1 MLKGIGQVNVFFI
14 GGEMK
19 KNRNARKA
27 LIELYFYFDY
37 SGNFKEK
44 LEYQKIKNKYE
55 KKFKNGYGRE
65 YYGLFKTKNGRIAI
79 DPKRFKQKI
88 GLNDKQYQIMS
99 IRNTTYFHPT
109 KKSYNDYYV
118 NLFVDEI
125 NSIKKDFIRLYKPII
140 DKSIQNIKKMKTI
153 YPGDYS
159 KFTMGISGAGAANA
173 WAQYQNY
180 INERRLSDQKVEL
193 FNSLYAQFFHIMA
206 SRIEAL
212 TVSFYTKKNPK
223 TKLKKINRNV
233 LYDNKN
239 EKSLSSRNL
248 HSFQYH
254 DRLYSIWN
262 FIKHNNLRTYKSV
275 KEKYPEVLIDKEYQ
289 SGYLAIHYVKLNEK
303 LILELLEGV
312 KNFFI
317 EWCELN
323 LNEDYGQSLWNYD
336 DWFKEQ
342 VDNEIEAI
350 QNPLGLTIFDEID

>member
-1 MLKGIGQVNVFFI
+1 
-14 GGEMK
+14 MK
-19 KNRNARKA
+19 RNRNARKA

-37 SGNFKEK
+37 SGNFEEK

-55 KKFKNGYGRE
+55 KKFKNRHGSEWENE
-65 YYGLFKTKNGRIAI
+65 YYGLFKIKNGRIAI

-88 GLNDKQYQIMS
+88 GLNEKQYQIMAV
-99 IRNTTYFHPT
+99 RNTTYFHPN

-118 NLFVDEI
+118 NLFVDGI
-125 NSIKKDFIRLYKPII
+125 NSIKKDFIKLYKPII
-140 DKSIQNIKKMKTI
+140 DKSIKNIKKMKTI

-159 KFTMGISGAGAANA
+159 KFIMGISGAGAANA
-173 WAQYQNY
+173 WAQYQNS
-180 INERRLSDQKVEL
+180 INKKRVEYQKFEL
-193 FNSLYAQFFHIMA
+193 YTSLYAQFFHIMA

-212 TVSFYTKKNPK
+212 TVSFYIKKNPK
-223 TKLKKINRNV
+223 TKLKKINRNM
-233 LYDNKN
+233 LYNNKN

-248 HSFQYH
+248 QSFQYH
-254 DRLYSIWN
+254 DKLYSIWN
-262 FIKHNNLRTYKSV
+262 FIKHNNLKTYKSV
-275 KEKYPEVLIDKEYQ
+275 KEKYPEVLIDEEYQ
-289 SGYLAIHYVKLNEK
+289 SGYLAINYVKLDER

-336 DWFKEQ
+336 DWFKKQ
-342 VDNEIEAI
+342 VVNEIEAM